1 MIYVIATLTI
11 KDGTAAKVIEAAKPC
26 IAGTRAEA
34 GCISYDLNQ
43 AVEDQ
48 NTLTFVERWKTRED
62 LELHFKQPHMAVWRE
77 AGGQYIIDR
86 KIEIIHADK
95 IEEI

>member
-1 MIYVIATLTI
+1 MIFVIATINI
-11 KDGTAAKVIEAAKPC
+11 KPGSADKVIAAAMPC
-26 IAGTRAEA
+26 IEGTRAEA

-43 AVEDQ
+43 AVEDE

-77 AGGQYIIDR
+77 TGGPYIIDR
-86 KIEIIHADK
+86 KIEIIHTDK
-95 IEEI
+95 VEVV

>member
-1 MIYVIATLTI
+1 MIYVIATITI
-11 KDGTAAKVIEAAKPC
+11 KKGTAAQVIAAAKPC
-26 IAGTRAEA
+26 IASTRAEA

-43 AVEDQ
+43 DVE
-48 NTLTFVERWKTRED
+48 NENVLTFVERWKSRED

-77 AGGQYIIDR
+77 AGGQYIVDR